1 MSRLNTF
8 LDGIKVL
15 DLSQYL
21 PGPMAGL
28 ILADMGADV
37 LKIEPPA
44 GDEMQH
50 LGPRDPAGMP
60 VFYQAINAGKTVRRM
75 NLKDPPTR
83 DAFIALARDAD
94 VVIEGFRPGVMDR
107 LGIGWDTLHAINP
120 ALVFCSINGYGNNSP
135 LRAVAGHDG
144 NYLAMAGVLHR
155 NGGGAGPM
163 FFDPPIADTSG
174 ALYSVIAILGAI
186 HARRTSGLGC
196 HIDLALAD
204 VAMPLQLFQVAD
216 FGANRAVPGPGETYL
231 NGGAAYYGVY
241 ATADRRH
248 VMLGAVEP
256 KFWAAFC
263 QAAERPE
270 WVARH
275 SEPLP
280 QDELAQDVRSYFAS
294 LTLSQCQDRFGGSEC
309 MVSPVL
315 DLGEALETDHVRAR
329 GLVER
334 APSGMLQA
342 LFPARV
348 DGEPPSARPAMH
360 HG

>member
-1 MSRLNTF
+1 V
-8 LDGIKVL
+8 KVL

-21 PGPMAGL
+21 PGPMASL
-28 ILADMGADV
+28 ILADMGAEV

-44 GDEMQH
+44 GDEMQR
-50 LGPRDPAGMP
+50 LGPRDAEGKP
-60 VFYQAINAGKTVRRM
+60 VFYAAINAGKTVRRM
-75 NLKDPPTR
+75 DLKDAPTR
-83 DAFIALARDAD
+83 DAFIALAREAD

-107 LGIGWDTLHAINP
+107 LGIGWATLRAVNP
-120 ALVFCSINGYGNNSP
+120 GLIFCSINGYGNNSP
-135 LRAVAGHDG
+135 LSAVAGHDG
-144 NYLAMAGVLHR
+144 NYLAMAGLLHR
-155 NGGGAGPM
+155 NGSAGPM

-174 ALYSVIAILGAI
+174 ALYSVVAILGAI
-186 HARRTSGLGC
+186 HARRTGGRGC

-216 FGANRAVPGPGETYL
+216 FGANRTVPGPNETYL
-231 NGGAAYYGVY
+231 NGGAAYYNVY

-256 KFWAAFC
+256 KFWDAFC
-263 QAAERPE
+263 HAADRPD
-270 WVARH
+270 WIARH

-280 QDELAQDVRSYFAS
+280 QDELNQDVRSYFAA
-294 LTLSQCQDRFGGSEC
+294 LTFQQCLDRFGGSEC

-315 DLGEALETDHVRAR
+315 DLGEALRTDHVRAR

-334 APSGMLQA
+334 APDGTLQA

-348 DGEPPSARPAMH
+348 DGESPASRLPARH
-360 HG
+360 E